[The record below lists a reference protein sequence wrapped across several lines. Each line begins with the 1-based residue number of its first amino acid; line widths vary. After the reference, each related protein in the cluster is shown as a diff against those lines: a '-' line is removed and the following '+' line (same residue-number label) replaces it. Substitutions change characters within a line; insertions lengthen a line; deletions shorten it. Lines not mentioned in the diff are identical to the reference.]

1 MYKELL
7 RSITGVQVFPIVS
20 LCLFVSVF
28 VFAIIRA
35 YQLDAR
41 RVSELAN
48 LPFEGEGD
56 GVGSQATPGKGA
68 QQ

>member
-20 LCLFVSVF
+20 LCLFVGVF
-28 VFAIIRA
+28 LFVIVRA
-35 YQLDAR
+35 YRLDASR
-41 RVSELAN
+41 LSQLAR
-48 LPFEGEGD
+48 LPFD
-56 GVGSQATPGKGA
+56 DDKGA